1 MPPHNALAKI
11 GIDLMMFKRIM
22 RNLGLISALLWA
34 MPAAAEALRNGDVL
48 GDWKYSCV
56 AISEGQTN
64 CAFTQTILLEPD
76 TPPLAR
82 ITFQRDVEPEQVVV
96 SLLVPLGSELSFSPM
111 LAAGDQGLAVP
122 YIVCMS
128 DGCVAQALVSVE
140 SIASF
145 LISDQLAVIYKRY
158 GEDGMVRIPAS
169 SNGLTDAF
177 KSLGLF

>member
-1 MPPHNALAKI
+1 MV
-11 GIDLMMFKRIM
+11 LMMLMRIL
-22 RNLGLISALLWA
+22 RNFGLISALLWA
-34 MPAAAEALRNGDVL
+34 MPGAAEALRNGDVL

-56 AISEGQTN
+56 AISEGQTS
-64 CAFTQTILLEPD
+64 CAFTQTILLEPN
-76 TPPLAR
+76 TQPLAR
-82 ITFQRDVEPEQVVV
+82 ITFQRDVEAEQVVV
-96 SLLVPLGSELSFSPM
+96 SLFVPVGSVLSFSPL

-140 SIASF
+140 SIAPF

-158 GEDGMVRIPAS
+158 GEEGMVRIPAS

-177 KSLGLF
+177 ESLGLF